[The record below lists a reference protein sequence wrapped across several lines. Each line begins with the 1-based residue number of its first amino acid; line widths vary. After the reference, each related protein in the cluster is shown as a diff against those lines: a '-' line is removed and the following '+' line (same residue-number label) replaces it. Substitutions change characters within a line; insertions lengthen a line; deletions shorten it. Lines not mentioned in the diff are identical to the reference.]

1 MKKLIISLFL
11 LLMFIPLSRAQQVMF
26 ASLNDLAEG
35 KGDTVTILQVQKRTK
50 NQINLMGGADYRIS
64 ADDNTSMGRYLKRR
78 CFAVQIDT
86 TLYVNCKKMRYKKFR
101 LGNWYAKALWVN
113 GTVFYAAQPVG
124 QVATDKIVPEHTPK
138 LGGEVGDAIQASGLT
153 DERVYYE
160 LNMETGRSEFVGR
173 ERMLQLL
180 AGKPEL
186 KKQFEQETSENAST
200 MEPYLIRL
208 RN

>member
-200 MEPYLIRL
+200 IEPYLIQL